1 MTTATTIEPQGRRT
15 MAPTASSTRS
25 AFGRSLGLAIEPVFC
40 PADVADP
47 FDTVEWD
54 RRTAA
59 IKDESGKSLFE
70 QTDAEIPKSWSQL
83 ATNVVV
89 NKYFYGEIGTSER
102 ESSVRQL
109 INRVTRRQIHH
120 QKYATASLPIQRE
133 TDDG

>member
-1 MTTATTIEPQGRRT
+1 MHFVLPTRRYPVSTATATQPQGRRT
-15 MAPTASSTRS
+15 MAPTASTARS
-25 AFGRSLGLAIEPVFC
+25 AFGRSLNLAIEPVFC
-40 PADVADP
+40 PADVAEP

-89 NKYFYGEIGTSER
+89 NKYFYGEI
-102 ESSVRQL
+102 
-109 INRVTRRQIHH
+109 
-120 QKYATASLPIQRE
+120 
-133 TDDG
+133 

>member
-1 MTTATTIEPQGRRT
+1 MAIARRCWMPRFRKECFMTTATTIEPQGRRT

-40 PADVADP
+40 PEDVADP

-89 NKYFYGEIGTSER
+89 NKKLHCQNKHPER
-102 ESSVRQL
+102 E
-109 INRVTRRQIHH
+109 NRVPQ
-120 QKYATASLPIQRE
+120 
-133 TDDG
+133 